1 MSQIPV
7 VLQYEAMQRDAVINV
22 RLPSATKKAAHAAAE
37 ADSRSLSAWIA
48 LTLRLRLAEL
58 GYLDAKGRPVGRTKK
73 GG

>member
-37 ADSRSLSAWIA
+37 ADSRSLSAWKM
-48 LTLRLRLAEL
+48 LESVVSE
-58 GYLDAKGRPVGRTKK
+58 GVG
-73 GG
+73 GVVCGMAPGEVFLP